1 MFDRGRIEEAGLEIV
16 SDSLSD
22 HMRIAKIEVPV
33 HAAIEGF
40 WKMLEPS
47 KTGWGRGAV
56 CGSESGKI
64 GQFVVG

>member
-1 MFDRGRIEEAGLEIV
+1 MEEAGLEIV

-22 HMRIAKIEVPV
+22 HMRIAKIEIPV
-33 HAAIEGF
+33 HAAIQGS
-40 WKMLEPS
+40 WKMFEPT

-56 CGSESGKI
+56 GGSESGKI